1 MIVPIDWD
9 FIAAREGGRQLEGYV
24 PMPDTSRSGVTIATG
39 CDIGQRRVADIDALD
54 IPAGLK
60 ERLKPYC
67 GLRRQAA
74 VTALAA
80 RPLTITASEAAAL
93 DQAVKTGESAAL
105 RAAYDAATDRT
116 GPRFAQLPG
125 AVQTAIASVA
135 FQYGTNLAVRTPR
148 FWAAVTAQDWAA
160 AVSELRD
167 FGDDYASRRN
177 LEADLLDDYLA
188 APGDS

>member
-1 MIVPIDWD
+1 MVCGSPDPSPSYTWDLDLAVDSDGNTVPDD
-9 FIAAREGGRQLEGYV
+9 DV
-24 PMPDTSRSGVTIATG
+24 DATG

-160 AVSELRD
+160 AVSDLRD
-167 FGDDYASRRN
+167 FGDA
-177 LEADLLDDYLA
+177 
-188 APGDS
+188 